1 MTKHAQIRLNDLTLP
16 YTIGTYEADDIIPDA
31 HVLDMVLYLDK
42 SWVVIDADQM
52 NRVFDYDPLISKIL
66 QIAATEKYETQE
78 YLMSLI
84 FQCCFVH
91 AEVHAAELFLRK
103 SPVRDDG
110 SLGVQ
115 VTLTRAEFED
125 MRSAQ
130 N

>member
-16 YTIGTYEADDIIPDA
+16 CTIGTYEADDIIPDA

-91 AEVHAAELFLRK
+91 AEVHATELFLRK

-125 MRSAQ
+125 MRSAR

>member
-16 YTIGTYEADDIIPDA
+16 CTIGTYEADDIIPDA

-66 QIAATEKYETQE
+66 QIAATEKYKTQE

-125 MRSAQ
+125 MRSAR

>member
-16 YTIGTYEADDIIPDA
+16 CTIGTYEADDIIPDA

-84 FQCCFVH
+84 FQCCFIH
-91 AEVHAAELFLRK
+91 TEVHAAELFLRK

-125 MRSAQ
+125 IRSAR

>member
-16 YTIGTYEADDIIPDA
+16 CTIGTYEADDIIPDA

-52 NRVFDYDPLISKIL
+52 NRVFDYDPLIRKIL

-115 VTLTRAEFED
+115 VTLTQAEFED
-125 MRSAQ
+125 MRSAR

>member
-16 YTIGTYEADDIIPDA
+16 CSIGTYDTDDIIPDA

-42 SWVVIDADQM
+42 SWVVIDADQLD
-52 NRVFDYDPLISKIL
+52 RVFDYDPLIRKIL
-66 QIAATEKYETQE
+66 QIAAADKYETQE
-78 YLMSLI
+78 YLMALI
-84 FQCCFVH
+84 FQCCFEYTEIH
-91 AEVHAAELFLRK
+91 SAELFLRK
-103 SPVRDDG
+103 APVHSDG

-115 VTLTRAEFED
+115 VTLTRGEFED

>member
-16 YTIGTYEADDIIPDA
+16 CTIGTYEADDIIPDA

-84 FQCCFVH
+84 FQFCFVH

-125 MRSAQ
+125 MRSAR

>member
-16 YTIGTYEADDIIPDA
+16 CSIGTYEADDIIPDA

-52 NRVFDYDPLISKIL
+52 DRVFDHDPLIRKIL

-125 MRSAQ
+125 MRSAR

>member
-1 MTKHAQIRLNDLTLP
+1 MTKHAQIRLSDLTLP
-16 YTIGTYEADDIIPDA
+16 CTIGTFEADDIIPDA

-42 SWVVIDADQM
+42 SWVMIDADQM
-52 NRVFDYDPLISKIL
+52 DRVFDYDPLIRKIL

-125 MRSAQ
+125 MRSAR

>member
-1 MTKHAQIRLNDLTLP
+1 MTKHAQIRLNNLTLP
-16 YTIGTYEADDIIPDA
+16 CNIGIYETDDVVPDA

-42 SWVVIDADQM
+42 SWVIINADQM
-52 NRVFDYDPLISKIL
+52 DRVFDYDPLIRTIL
-66 QIAATEKYETQE
+66 QIATAEKYETQE

-84 FQCCFVH
+84 FQCCFEYCEIH
-91 AEVHAAELFLRK
+91 SAELFLRK
-103 SPVRDDG
+103 APVHSVG

-115 VTLTRAEFED
+115 VTLTRDEFED

>member
-16 YTIGTYEADDIIPDA
+16 CTIGTYEADDIIPDA

-42 SWVVIDADQM
+42 SWVIIDADQM
-52 NRVFDYDPLISKIL
+52 DRVFDYDPLISKIL

-91 AEVHAAELFLRK
+91 PEVHAAELFLRK
-103 SPVRDDG
+103 SPVRNDG
-110 SLGVQ
+110 SLGIQ

-125 MRSAQ
+125 MRSAR

>member
-16 YTIGTYEADDIIPDA
+16 CTIGTYEADDIIPDA

-66 QIAATEKYETQE
+66 QIATTEKYETRE

-125 MRSAQ
+125 MRSAR

>member
-16 YTIGTYEADDIIPDA
+16 CTIGTYEADDIIPDA

-52 NRVFDYDPLISKIL
+52 NRVFDYDPLKSKIL

-125 MRSAQ
+125 MRSAR

>member
-16 YTIGTYEADDIIPDA
+16 CSIGTYEADDIIPDA

-52 NRVFDYDPLISKIL
+52 NRVFDYAPLIRKIL
-66 QIAATEKYETQE
+66 QSAATEKYEPQE

-125 MRSAQ
+125 MRSAR

>member
-16 YTIGTYEADDIIPDA
+16 CTIGTYEADDIIPDA

-66 QIAATEKYETQE
+66 QIADTEKYETQE

-125 MRSAQ
+125 MRSAR

>member
-16 YTIGTYEADDIIPDA
+16 CTIGTYEADDIIPDA
-31 HVLDMVLYLDK
+31 HVFDMVLYLDK

-125 MRSAQ
+125 MRSAR

>member
-1 MTKHAQIRLNDLTLP
+1 MTKHAQIRLTDLTLP
-16 YTIGTYEADDIIPDA
+16 CTIGTYEADDIIPDA

-52 NRVFDYDPLISKIL
+52 NRVFDYDPLIRKIL

-125 MRSAQ
+125 MRSAR

>member
-16 YTIGTYEADDIIPDA
+16 CTIGTYEADDIIPDA

-125 MRSAQ
+125 MRLAR

>member
-16 YTIGTYEADDIIPDA
+16 CTIGTFEADDIIPES

-52 NRVFDYDPLISKIL
+52 NRVFDYDPLIRKIL

-91 AEVHAAELFLRK
+91 PEVHAAELFLRK

-125 MRSAQ
+125 MRSAR

>member
-16 YTIGTYEADDIIPDA
+16 CTIGTYEADDIIPDA

-52 NRVFDYDPLISKIL
+52 NRVFDYDPLIREIL

-125 MRSAQ
+125 MRSAR

>member
-16 YTIGTYEADDIIPDA
+16 CTIGTYEADDIIPDA

-84 FQCCFVH
+84 FQCCFAH

-115 VTLTRAEFED
+115 LTLTRAEFED
-125 MRSAQ
+125 TRSAR

>member
-16 YTIGTYEADDIIPDA
+16 CTIGTYEADDIIPDA

-84 FQCCFVH
+84 LHCCFVH
-91 AEVHAAELFLRK
+91 AEVHAAELFLRN

-125 MRSAQ
+125 MRSAR

>member
-16 YTIGTYEADDIIPDA
+16 CTIGTYEADDIIPDA

-52 NRVFDYDPLISKIL
+52 NRVFDYDPLLSKIL

-125 MRSAQ
+125 MRSAR

>member
-16 YTIGTYEADDIIPDA
+16 CTIGTYDADDIIPDA

-66 QIAATEKYETQE
+66 QIAAIEKYETQE

-91 AEVHAAELFLRK
+91 AEVHATELFLRK

-115 VTLTRAEFED
+115 VTLTRAEFEN
-125 MRSAQ
+125 MRSAR

>member
-16 YTIGTYEADDIIPDA
+16 CTIGTYEADDIIPDA

-125 MRSAQ
+125 MRSAR

>member
-1 MTKHAQIRLNDLTLP
+1 MTKYAQIRLNDLTLP
-16 YTIGTYEADDIIPDA
+16 CSIGTYEADDIIPDA

-52 NRVFDYDPLISKIL
+52 NRVFDYDPLIRKIL

-91 AEVHAAELFLRK
+91 AKVHAAELFLRK

-115 VTLTRAEFED
+115 VALTRAEFED
-125 MRSAQ
+125 MRSAR

>member
-16 YTIGTYEADDIIPDA
+16 CSIGTYGTEDIVPDA

-52 NRVFDYDPLISKIL
+52 DRVFDYDPLIRKIL
-66 QIAATEKYETQE
+66 RTAAGDKYETQE
-78 YLMSLI
+78 YLMALI
-84 FQCCFVH
+84 FQCCFEH
-91 AEVHAAELFLRK
+91 TEIHSAELFLRK
-103 SPVRDDG
+103 APVHSDG

-125 MRSAQ
+125 MSSAQ
-130 N
+130 D

>member
-16 YTIGTYEADDIIPDA
+16 CSIGTYGTDDIIPNA
-31 HVLDMVLYLDK
+31 HVLDMVLYLEK

-52 NRVFDYDPLISKIL
+52 DRVFDYDPLIRKIL
-66 QIAATEKYETQE
+66 QTATADKYETQE
-78 YLMSLI
+78 YLISLI
-84 FQCCFVH
+84 FQCCFEH
-91 AEVHAAELFLRK
+91 IEVHAAELFLRK

-115 VTLTRAEFED
+115 VTLTRAEFEH

-130 N
+130 D

>member
-16 YTIGTYEADDIIPDA
+16 CSIGTYDTDDIIPAA

-52 NRVFDYDPLISKIL
+52 DRVFDYDPLIRKIL

-84 FQCCFVH
+84 FQCCFAH

-125 MRSAQ
+125 TRSAR

>member
-1 MTKHAQIRLNDLTLP
+1 MTKHAQIRLNDLTIP
-16 YTIGTYEADDIIPDA
+16 CTIGTYEADDIIPDA

-52 NRVFDYDPLISKIL
+52 NRVFNYDPLISKIL
-66 QIAATEKYETQE
+66 QISATEKYETQE

-125 MRSAQ
+125 MRSAR

>member
-16 YTIGTYEADDIIPDA
+16 CTIGTYEADDIIPDA

-52 NRVFDYDPLISKIL
+52 DRVFDYDPLIRKIL

-84 FQCCFVH
+84 FQCCFAH

-115 VTLTRAEFED
+115 LTLTRAEFED
-125 MRSAQ
+125 TRSAR

>member
-16 YTIGTYEADDIIPDA
+16 CSIGTYGTDDIIPNA
-31 HVLDMVLYLDK
+31 HVLDMVLYLEK

-52 NRVFDYDPLISKIL
+52 DRVFDYDPLIRKIL
-66 QIAATEKYETQE
+66 QTAAADKYETQE
-78 YLMSLI
+78 YLISLI
-84 FQCCFVH
+84 FQCCFEH
-91 AEVHAAELFLRK
+91 IEVHAAELFLRK

-115 VTLTRAEFED
+115 VTLTRAEFEH

-130 N
+130 D

>member
-16 YTIGTYEADDIIPDA
+16 CSIGTYDTDDIIPAA

-52 NRVFDYDPLISKIL
+52 DRVFDYDPLIRKIL

-125 MRSAQ
+125 MRSAR